1 MEVDI
6 ENKKDFLDLLEI
18 DALELIR
25 GKMNLVAIE
34 KLRKKIT
41 SNSP

>member
-1 MEVDI
+1 MQEYI

-18 DALELIR
+18 DALELIQ

-34 KLRKKIT
+34 KIRKKIT